1 MTGDPESLEYE
12 LLLTPEG
19 RASLPL
25 SRLLL
30 LYLDPFALFMDA
42 SRGPAGRRERALSYN
57 RERRS
62 MLLTYIRRWLII
74 AGGSFLGIASAE
86 ALAAHGPLFIIP
98 IVGFGIGCSI
108 ALTVAAC
115 TSAAYLLLGIRR

>member
-1 MTGDPESLEYE
+1 MTRDSDNLECE
-12 LLLTPEG
+12 RLLTREG

-42 SRGPAGRRERALSYN
+42 SQGPAWRRERARKYN
-57 RERRS
+57 RERRAI
-62 MLLTYIRRWLII
+62 LLTYIRRWLMI
-74 AGGSFLGIASAE
+74 AGVSLLGIASAE
-86 ALAAHGPLFIIP
+86 ALAAEGALFIIP
-98 IVGFGIGCSI
+98 VAGFGIGCSV

-115 TSAAYLLLGIRR
+115 TSAAYFMLGIR